1 MRGFKEEDIIKQ
13 YEVNTS
19 KKMFSD
25 DEINWLPVKKLY
37 GEGIFIEL
45 NNQSLRKWE
54 ALESIGK
61 HFENYKNNSDK
72 VNIIEKFNSPIGV
85 MLHTLSHGLIKEFSK
100 VSGYASPSE
109 RKNLL

>member
-72 VNIIEKFNSPIGV
+72 VNIIENSIH
-85 MLHTLSHGLIKEFSK
+85 L
-100 VSGYASPSE
+100 
-109 RKNLL
+109 